1 MNKRKEILIAALKDA
16 DADVRKAAA
25 EALERLEARERL
37 DALAKKIEA
46 GQMLERVKVI
56 YPPSDLR
63 GPRVAAILSAAL
75 KDPSEDVRAAAA
87 RALGTMAD
95 ATVLQA
101 LVESLKDA
109 SPIVVRAGVEAISN
123 FRDPGLLGPPVRA
136 LKHQDSGVV
145 ERALE
150 AVSRF
155 GDKRAEEALV
165 YFASKGNAKM
175 KGIALRGLGIMD
187 A

>member
-1 MNKRKEILIAALKDA
+1 
-16 DADVRKAAA
+16 
-25 EALERLEARERL
+25 
-37 DALAKKIEA
+37 
-46 GQMLERVKVI
+46 
-56 YPPSDLR
+56 
-63 GPRVAAILSAAL
+63 
-75 KDPSEDVRAAAA
+75 
-87 RALGTMAD
+87 
-95 ATVLQA
+95 
-101 LVESLKDA
+101 
-109 SPIVVRAGVEAISN
+109 
-123 FRDPGLLGPPVRA
+123 
-136 LKHQDSGVV
+136 V